1 VGEEEMAWEKRRE
14 KGEKSLCQL
23 RERKRIGNEIFL
35 G

>member
-1 VGEEEMAWEKRRE
+1 MKEGGVEEKREGRE
-14 KGEKSLCQL
+14 KSFCQL